1 MAEATL
7 HLTVQAHIQ
16 RRNELQRLISELQ
29 STKSLAI
36 YSQTDEQSLLS
47 SEKHSVRDY
56 FKGLWDEDPE
66 LRETYAS
73 YTEIPDF
80 EEEIDRITA
89 MHQEKIAELAAW
101 ELSIDN
107 EITTAST
114 ELEEVKAYLD
124 SYKQMLSSN
133 ISDDFDYGL
142 GG

>member
-1 MAEATL
+1 
-7 HLTVQAHIQ
+7 
-16 RRNELQRLISELQ
+16 
-29 STKSLAI
+29 
-36 YSQTDEQSLLS
+36 
-47 SEKHSVRDY
+47 
-56 FKGLWDEDPE
+56 
-66 LRETYAS
+66 
-73 YTEIPDF
+73 
-80 EEEIDRITA
+80 

>member
-16 RRNELQRLISELQ
+16 RRNELQKLISELQ
-29 STKSLAI
+29 TTKSLAI

-47 SEKHSVRDY
+47 SEKHAVRDY
-56 FKGLWDEDPE
+56 FKGMWDKDPE
-66 LRETYAS
+66 LQETYDS

-80 EEEIDRITA
+80 EEEIDRIVA
-89 MHQEKIAELAAW
+89 LHQEKIQELAAW
-101 ELSIDN
+101 ELNVDN
-107 EITTAST
+107 QITTAST

-133 ISDDFDYGL
+133 INEDFDYGL